1 MERKSVQL
9 ELKDFSPGSRTAVI
23 AHAVYNNIDRTKDV
37 SRKGMFTKSWS
48 EYKGIEF
55 LFNHVDSKP
64 VGPVVRTFE
73 DEQKA
78 YTEVKFGN
86 WTLGNDVMEMA
97 DAGVLKGASFGYVAI
112 KSAKIEV
119 KGQRVRELKE
129 VIHTETSLL
138 TVIPANPE
146 AGVVS
151 MTKAADRIEEM
162 KAHVL
167 LMEKFIRNTKASDE
181 TIQKVMADLLELKSI
196 LFDTADTPLITEP
209 SASEAEEKSAVNEA
223 LTILNLLT
231 LSQ

>member
-1 MERKSVQL
+1 MERKSVSL

-23 AHAVYNNIDRTKDV
+23 AHAVYNNIDRTKDI
-37 SRKGMFTKSWS
+37 SRKGMFAKSWA

-86 WTLGNDVMEMA
+86 WTLGNDVMAMA

-119 KGQRVRELKE
+119 KGPRV
-129 VIHTETSLL
+129 S
-138 TVIPANPE
+138 
-146 AGVVS
+146 
-151 MTKAADRIEEM
+151 
-162 KAHVL
+162 
-167 LMEKFIRNTKASDE
+167 
-181 TIQKVMADLLELKSI
+181 
-196 LFDTADTPLITEP
+196 
-209 SASEAEEKSAVNEA
+209 
-223 LTILNLLT
+223 
-231 LSQ
+231 